1 MSLMKCSVAIYGA
14 QMVAVRVYFALKKL
28 YPDVRTEVFLV
39 SSQAGNPS
47 SIDGIPV
54 MEFKEF
60 HRRDM
65 RILIAAPDVHHSEV
79 TAALEERDFTN
90 YQCIDSKAEAEL
102 LKAFYGEEGRFC
114 PLASYSLG
122 PAETAGNAENTE
134 NIENI
139 EHTEHTKGVPLNIA
153 VYMSKFYKDRPL
165 KSAYELPAWVHP
177 IQAGAALT
185 ESRIADILDNEGEHI
200 SMKNPNYSE
209 LTASYWAGKHG
220 TADYLGLYHYRR
232 ILDVTGED
240 LRRIGANDIDVV
252 LPYPSMHC
260 PDIREHRKRYL
271 KDADWEAMLLALK
284 ELEPAYGEALPKLF
298 QGQYFYN
305 FNMLIAKRE
314 IYRQYCDWMFPI
326 LARTEELSVPKG
338 SERKDR
344 YIGYLGESL
353 TTLFFLYHEKDF
365 KIAHT
370 GCLMLI

>member
-90 YQCIDSKAEAEL
+90 YQCIDSKTEAEL

-122 PAETAGNAENTE
+122 SAETAGNVENTE
-134 NIENI
+134 
-139 EHTEHTKGVPLNIA
+139 HTGHTKGVPLNIA

-200 SMKNPNYSE
+200 SMKNPN
-209 LTASYWAGKHG
+209 L
-220 TADYLGLYHYRR
+220 LF
-232 ILDVTGED
+232 VF
-240 LRRIGANDIDVV
+240 LRV
-252 LPYPSMHC
+252 
-260 PDIREHRKRYL
+260 
-271 KDADWEAMLLALK
+271 
-284 ELEPAYGEALPKLF
+284 
-298 QGQYFYN
+298 
-305 FNMLIAKRE
+305 
-314 IYRQYCDWMFPI
+314 
-326 LARTEELSVPKG
+326 
-338 SERKDR
+338 
-344 YIGYLGESL
+344 
-353 TTLFFLYHEKDF
+353 
-365 KIAHT
+365 
-370 GCLMLI
+370 